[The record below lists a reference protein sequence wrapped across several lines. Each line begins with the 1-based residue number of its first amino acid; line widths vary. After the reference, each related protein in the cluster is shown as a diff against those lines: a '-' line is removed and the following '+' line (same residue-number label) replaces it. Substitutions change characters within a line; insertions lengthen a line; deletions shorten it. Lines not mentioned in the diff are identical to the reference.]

1 MLKLFCSTCHEFM
14 KEIDPIHASKLS
26 GDDVCPKCRGD
37 MQNAVKDI
45 QKISN
50 RAQLAIQKMSDKA
63 VAELEIAINKA
74 LKVENKGG

>member
-1 MLKLFCSTCHEFM
+1 M
-14 KEIDPIHASKLS
+14 KEVDPIHASKLS
-26 GDDVCPKCRGD
+26 GAEVCPKCREG
-37 MQNAVKDI
+37 MQSSVKDI

-74 LKVENKGG
+74 LKLEK

>member
-14 KEIDPIHASKLS
+14 HEVDPIHASKLS
-26 GDDVCPKCRGD
+26 GTEVCPKCRED
-37 MQNAVKDI
+37 MQNAVKGI

-50 RAQLAIQKMSDKA
+50 RAQIAIQKMSDKA

-74 LKVENKGG
+74 LKLEK